1 MSRADN
7 QYEGSLFEYL
17 VCQIHNKNNF
27 SNIYEDRICQ
37 DRYTSILEDAKI
49 FCSTGVL
56 PTGRAEWIGKET
68 SNQNGDLLINS
79 HVIEL
84 KYVSGGTGTY
94 LNTSLEKISNYG
106 FVSYRSYME
115 TYGLYD
121 ELEKYFSINRSNIS
135 PVDRDTAE
143 SFKKNF
149 PKEYKDLQSFE
160 KPIRKIYVKDLFEF
174 FQANPSNLSRF
185 IGDILSKT
193 ISGKSNP
200 EKLVIYNYANKKIIQ
215 YDSETI
221 LKMIYSKTFRN
232 AGVSLVFDNI
242 RVAIGWQNCSPL
254 NNPTLRC
261 FIK

>member
-17 VCQIHNKNNF
+17 VCQIHNKDNF
-27 SNIYEDRICQ
+27 YNIYEDKIPQ
-37 DRYTSILEDAKI
+37 ERYISILEDAKI
-49 FCSTGVL
+49 FCSTDIL
-56 PTGRAEWIGKET
+56 PSGYAEWTGKET

-79 HVIEL
+79 HVIEI

-121 ELEKYFSINRSNIS
+121 KLEKYFSINRNNIS
-135 PVDRDTAE
+135 PVDRETAE
-143 SFKKNF
+143 TFKKEF
-149 PKEYKDLQSFE
+149 PKEYKNLQSFE

-174 FQANPSNLSRF
+174 FQSNPLNLSRF
-185 IGDILSKT
+185 IGDILSKA
-193 ISGKSNP
+193 ISRKESP
-200 EKLVIYNYANKKIIQ
+200 EKLIVYNYINKKITQ
-215 YDSETI
+215 YDNETI
-221 LKMIYSKTFRN
+221 LKMAHSKTFRT

-242 RVAIGWQNCSPL
+242 RIAIGWQNCSPL